1 MIDTREFNAASFNK
15 FLNEKKLMASRCKK
29 CKVIH
34 LPPRPLC
41 TSCYDSEMEW
51 IELQGRGTLT
61 AYTVIAVGPTFMV
74 EEGYDRKNHYCSGIV
89 QLEEGPKISARI
101 TGVDIKKPE
110 TIKIGT
116 PLEVDFLER
125 GEGENKKTFLAFKK
139 RN

>member
-15 FLNEKKLMASRCKK
+15 FLNEKKLMASQCKK
-29 CKVIH
+29 CKAIY
-34 LPPRPLC
+34 LPPHPLC
-41 TSCYDSEMEW
+41 TSCYNGEMEW
-51 IELQGRGTLT
+51 SELQGRGTLT

>member
-1 MIDTREFNAASFNK
+1 
-15 FLNEKKLMASRCKK
+15 
-29 CKVIH
+29 
-34 LPPRPLC
+34 
-41 TSCYDSEMEW
+41 MEW
-51 IELQGRGTLT
+51 VELQGGGTLT

-116 PLEVDFLER
+116 PLEVDFLEK
-125 GEGENKKTFLAFKK
+125 GEGENKKTFLAFRK
-139 RN
+139 RS

>member
-1 MIDTREFNAASFNK
+1 
-15 FLNEKKLMASRCKK
+15 
-29 CKVIH
+29 
-34 LPPRPLC
+34 
-41 TSCYDSEMEW
+41 MEW
-51 IELQGRGTLT
+51 IELQGGGTLT

-116 PLEVDFLER
+116 PLKVDFLEK
-125 GEGENKKTFLAFKK
+125 GEGENKKTFLAFRK
-139 RN
+139 RS